1 MMMTI
6 FFNMFSIIP
15 LPANFIS
22 NITTTT
28 TDIIADLAPFA
39 TLIIGVLL
47 GVVLLEILIH
57 AIRK

>member
-1 MMMTI
+1 
-6 FFNMFSIIP
+6 MFSLIP
-15 LPANFIS
+15 LPTNFIS
-22 NITTTT
+22 QITTNT
-28 TDIIADLAPFA
+28 TDIIADLSPFA